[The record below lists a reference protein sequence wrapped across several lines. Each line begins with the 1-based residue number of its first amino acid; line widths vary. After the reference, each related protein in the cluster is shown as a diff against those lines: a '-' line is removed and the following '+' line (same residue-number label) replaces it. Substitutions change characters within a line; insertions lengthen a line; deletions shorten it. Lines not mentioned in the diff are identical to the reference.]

1 MTEPL
6 NRDQVIALLDS
17 LGSERDEDVLAAAR
31 DVHTKITAAGLS
43 WQELMRPE
51 ADADETSG
59 NGEASIEEPPEPE
72 TPPPFKSK
80 TEAKTLIGKL
90 LAKRGIS
97 EDLRQELEG
106 YKTDIAE
113 GEFGQGD
120 LKYLRAISKRLGSG

>member
-51 ADADETSG
+51 ADADETNG
-59 NGEASIEEPPEPE
+59 NGEASVEEPPEPE

-80 TEAKTLIGKL
+80 TEATTLIRKL

-120 LKYLRAISKRLGSG
+120 LKYLRAISKRLESA

>member
-6 NRDQVIALLDS
+6 NRDQVIALLNS

-31 DVHTKITAAGLS
+31 DVHTKIADAGTT
-43 WQELMRPE
+43 WQDLLRPE

-59 NGEASIEEPPEPE
+59 NGEASVEEPPEPE
-72 TPPPFKSK
+72 TPPPFKPQ
-80 TEAKTLIGKL
+80 TEATTLIGKL

-97 EDLRQELEG
+97 ESLRQELEN

-120 LKYLRAISKRLGSG
+120 LKYLRAISKRLGSA